1 MGNAQFINIVT
12 QSLLSDSLIAE
23 EELGRVLLSENKN
36 SEKKLESIKN
46 ALDTYIE
53 STNRIAYWENYISEN
68 ITIPGQGNN
77 TPQDGDNEE

>member
-12 QSLLSDSLIAE
+12 QSLLSDRLIAE